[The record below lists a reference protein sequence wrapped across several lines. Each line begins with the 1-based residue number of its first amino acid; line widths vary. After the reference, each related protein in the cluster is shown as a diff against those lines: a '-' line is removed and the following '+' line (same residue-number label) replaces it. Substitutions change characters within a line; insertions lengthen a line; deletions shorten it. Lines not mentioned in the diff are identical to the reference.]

1 MSPDRVLIH
10 CAINRREG
18 RPVAVSARKP
28 DRGFSSI
35 LKVERQALDAGYVF
49 VLYRSGPACKV
60 LTASMH
66 RNVVD
71 LVRSRLTRRPEAY
84 AVAVVPVVQSWG

>member
-1 MSPDRVLIH
+1 LTPPDRIHIH

-28 DRGFSSI
+28 ERGFSTM
-35 LKVERQALDAGYVF
+35 LKVERQALEAGRVF
-49 VLYRSGPACKV
+49 VLYRIGPACKV

-71 LVRSRLTRRPEAY
+71 LVRSRLTKRPEAY
-84 AVAVVPVVQSWG
+84 AVAVVPVVQTW